1 MSGIGSRGLWLAW
14 ACQEELLRSF
24 FPGSQQGGLA
34 WPSDDRVP
42 TGEQGCTLD
51 SVNRA
56 PISQK
61 PGGYPLC
68 PPCPV
73 PSEPAEKSALRLF
86 LPPYH
91 IFLITVSLASLKGNI
106 LHPQEASRLPK
117 GPSVF

>member
-1 MSGIGSRGLWLAW
+1 MSGIGSRGLWLTW

-24 FPGSQQGGLA
+24 FPGSCQGGLA

-42 TGEQGCTLD
+42 TSEQGCTPGLCEQGTHCSETRRLP
-51 SVNRA
+51 SV
-56 PISQK
+56 
-61 PGGYPLC
+61 
-68 PPCPV
+68 PPRLV

-91 IFLITVSLASLKGNI
+91 FFLITVSLASLKGNI